1 MGAVLSIYLLGVVL
15 CIAAGI
21 ALAGLLDHR
30 GRWVGFA
37 TIPLGFCVLV
47 TLLYPLG
54 ALMPNSAA
62 GPIVVAIVIAGLAV
76 AVVLRLRA
84 ERARGVA
91 GVAAALRPTW
101 PEGAVLIAAV
111 LAGGLLL
118 APTIDQGFATT
129 IAVSNNDGWGYAT
142 LVDWIKQHPLPRDV
156 SPDLAE
162 PLTFVPWSSMRD
174 NFGIG
179 FEHFAATLA
188 TVLDRQGYEVVNS
201 AAAVGLAAAAGGWAT
216 LAVALRPRLPAPTV
230 VLAVA
235 AVAAPIA
242 LIPFIENYTTQ
253 FVSICLW
260 PFAVGAFALL
270 VAEPG
275 WKRLIIAAIASG
287 ALIGVYPA
295 MSPWLILGLLAV
307 ALLVPAGDGWA
318 TSPLRR
324 LAGPGWRLRIARA
337 GALLLVLAAAVLV
350 VAPIQLTRTAQNLLF
365 LDDAPINTTGFL
377 FAGDA
382 YAAIFV
388 GSAPVFPL
396 IRGAEVA
403 WPGLAGLVILALAFA
418 LGLRP
423 GRRPASPRMLFAL
436 LGTALVLVT
445 VVLLVRYRVF
455 DELPY
460 QAYKGMI
467 STGAILAGLV
477 VIGLIPGRRS
487 SLRTVS
493 VVALGCV
500 VAIWIPVTSDNLQA
514 SVDPGT
520 GFRAADVEMGRALDE
535 LPAGSTVLV
544 EGAAPDPGSFQFR
557 MMAAYFGDR
566 APELTAVGLGST
578 ASYLTGGG
586 APEWRPARPWSDV
599 LTARPEPVATDR
611 TPIWSNGTYGLAS
624 APVLDVTTYGTGWYP
639 PEQDAS
645 GVFAWTSGPVEF
657 VVSNRGNRAARARLV
672 MLAASFRRP
681 RMMTLLAGRRTAE
694 WRLRPDRL
702 TPVGIPLVLPPRSVT
717 PVMLEARPAA
727 VVAADDGRN
736 LLVRVQDIRVQN
748 TTRPDGLRT
757 GRSLNG

>member
-1 MGAVLSIYLLGVVL
+1 MGAVLSIYGLGVIL
-15 CIAAGI
+15 CVVAGV
-21 ALAGLLDHR
+21 ALAGLLDFR
-30 GRWVGFA
+30 GRWVGFG

-47 TLLYPLG
+47 ILLYPLG

-62 GPIVVAIVIAGLAV
+62 GPIAVGVVVAGLLV

-84 ERARGVA
+84 PTPGGRMA
-91 GVAAALRPTW
+91 GLAAAVRPTW
-101 PEGAVLIAAV
+101 PEAAV
-111 LAGGLLL
+111 LVAGIAAGLLLL

-129 IAVSNNDGWGYAT
+129 IGVSNNDGWGYAT
-142 LVDWIKQHPLPRDV
+142 LVDWIKHHPLPRDV
-156 SPDLAE
+156 SPDVAE

-188 TVLDRQGYEVVNS
+188 TLLGRQGYEVVNS

-216 LAVALRPRLPAPTV
+216 LAAALRPRLATPAV

-242 LIPFIENYTTQ
+242 LVPFIENYTTQ

-260 PFAVGAFALL
+260 PFAIGAFALL
-270 VAEPG
+270 VAAPS
-275 WKRLIIAAIASG
+275 WRRLIVAALASG

-295 MSPWLILGLLAV
+295 MSPWLGLGLVAV
-307 ALLVPAGDGWA
+307 ALLVPPGDAWA
-318 TSPLRR
+318 ASPLRR
-324 LAGPGWRLRIARA
+324 LAGPGWRLRLARA
-337 GALLLVLAAAVLV
+337 GALLVILAAAVLV

-377 FAGDA
+377 FSGDA

-423 GRRPASPRMLFAL
+423 GRRVASPRTLLAL
-436 LGTALVLVT
+436 LGSALVLVM
-445 VVLLVRYRVF
+445 VVLLVRYRVV

-460 QAYKGMI
+460 QVYKGMI
-467 STGAILAGLV
+467 SSAAVLAGLV

-487 SLRTVS
+487 RLRTVTL
-493 VVALGCV
+493 VALGCV
-500 VAIWIPVTSDNLQA
+500 AAIWIPVTSDNLQA

-520 GFRAADVEMGRALDE
+520 GFRAADVEMGRALGE

-566 APELTAVGLGST
+566 APELTAIGLGST

-586 APEWRPARPWSDV
+586 APEWRPARPWTDV
-599 LTARPEPVATDR
+599 LTARPQPVATDR
-611 TPIWSNGTYGLAS
+611 TPIWSNGTYALAA

-639 PEQDAS
+639 PERDTS
-645 GVFAWTSGPVEF
+645 GVFAWTSGPVEL
-657 VVSNRGNRAARARLV
+657 VVSNRSVTAARARLELEV
-672 MLAASFRRP
+672 ASHARP
-681 RMMTLLAGRRTAE
+681 RILLLSSGARAARERVPADALVTAG
-694 WRLRPDRL
+694 
-702 TPVGIPLVLPPRSVT
+702 INLVLPPRSTT
-717 PVMLEARPAA
+717 PVALDARPGAA
-727 VVAADDGRN
+727 VAAGDPRP
-736 LLVRVQDIRVQN
+736 LMVRVQ
-748 TTRPDGLRT
+748 GLRLIAA
-757 GRSLNG
+757 G